1 MDFVDSKFISLV
13 SSRLEKFKQKKSDL
27 YNCRCPICGDSS
39 RNRTKARGY
48 IYAVKQNTNY
58 KCHNCGVSMSFS
70 NFIKEIDPVL
80 HKQYVFE
87 KFKGKNSTPIR
98 NTKSVLD
105 KFSYEPKFKKKT
117 KIDLPSAFDVKLSKE
132 YLDNRKITS
141 GEFYYT
147 DNFKEFVNVIK
158 PGTFDDERGGPRIV
172 IPLYDMDGVLFGLQ
186 GRSLLPSKVKYITI
200 ILDEDQPKVY
210 GLEKID
216 PTQRVYLVEGPFD
229 STFINNSLAMCG
241 ADVVL
246 DTLGLQE
253 LVYVYDNEP
262 RNREICNRINKVID
276 QGKKVVIF
284 PTNIEQKDINDM
296 ILAGHDIMTVLGS
309 NVYQGLTAKIKYNEW
324 KRL

>member
-1 MDFVDSKFISLV
+1 MDFVDSKYINLV

-39 RNRTKARGY
+39 KNRTKARGY

-87 KFKGKNSTPIR
+87 KFKGKNATPIQ

-105 KFSYEPKFKKKT
+105 KFSYTPKFKKKV
-117 KIDLPSAFDVKLSKE
+117 KIDLPSAFDVDMSRE
-132 YLDNRKITS
+132 YLEKRKITS

-158 PGTFDDERGGPRIV
+158 PRTFDDERSEPRIV
-172 IPLYDMDGVLFGLQ
+172 IPLYDKDGVLFGLQ
-186 GRSLLPSKVKYITI
+186 GRSLFPNKVKYITI
-200 ILDEDQPKVY
+200 ILDEYQPKVY
-210 GLEKID
+210 GLEKVN
-216 PTQRVYLVEGPFD
+216 PSERVYVVEGPFD
-229 STFINNSLAMCG
+229 STFVNNSLAMCG
-241 ADVVL
+241 ADVSL
-246 DTLGLQE
+246 DTLGIDE

-276 QGKKVVIF
+276 EGKKVVIF
-284 PTNIEQKDINDM
+284 PSNIDQKDINDM
-296 ILAGHDIMTVLGS
+296 ILAGHDIMSVLGS